1 MSRSWINRYEEFKW
15 IFCMPSSVDLKD
27 SLEEWIEGT
36 GKLGKDY
43 KPKLYCE
50 ICDFLVTTTCIN
62 DFVGKRNILACKC
75 NNRIKWILRYID
87 FKNYCDNNNY
97 ELLDT
102 EEEWKKGCREKG
114 KNYKPRIKCKKCD
127 FICNTT
133 TIESAFY
140 NNILNCE
147 CPNITH
153 WIGKRD
159 KFITVCEIKECEL
172 LDDEK
177 TWNEGTSKY
186 GIKYKPTIKCLKCN
200 SIFTTTRIL
209 EFINLNIAYGCI
221 CGRVNEWQNRISEI
235 KDECK
240 NRNTELQIDDI
251 ALKEELRKEGKLFKP
266 PIKCKKCEI
275 IVTTTSI
282 DVLMYKKSLGCRCK
296 DSRSETLMCDI
307 LKKLYPENTFKKV
320 RPQWLRNS
328 HTGAN
333 LELDAY
339 CEELKLA
346 FEYNGLQHD
355 EFIPHFHNNNIENF
369 KNLQL
374 RDKKKIELCIEHKIK
389 LIIIP
394 SEYSYQN
401 PTEMGEFIKECCV
414 KNNKIDSD

>member
-27 SLEEWIEGT
+27 NLEEWIEGT

-102 EEEWKKGCREKG
+102 EEEWKKGCTKKG
-114 KNYKPRIKCKKCD
+114 KNYKPHIKCKKCD

-133 TIESAFY
+133 TIELAFH

-153 WIGKRD
+153 WIGRRNE
-159 KFITVCEIKECEL
+159 FIEICKTRHLEL
-172 LDDEK
+172 IDDEN
-177 TWNEGTSKY
+177 TWLEETRKY
-186 GIKYKPTIKCLKCN
+186 GRNYRPKIKCLICN
-200 SIFTTTRIL
+200 ANVDSTRVRCIISNREIL
-209 EFINLNIAYGCI
+209 NCFCGKINA
-221 CGRVNEWQNRISEI
+221 WQNRIPEI

-240 NRNTELQIDDI
+240 NRNTELQIDDNTF
-251 ALKEELRKEGKLFKP
+251 KEGLRKEGKHFKP
-266 PIKCKKCEI
+266 PIKCIKCEI

-282 DVLMYKKSLGCRCK
+282 DVFMCKKSLGCRCK
-296 DSRSETLMCDI
+296 DSRSEDLMCEI
-307 LKKLYPENTFKKV
+307 LKKLYPENTFIKI
-320 RPQWLRNS
+320 RPDWLKND
-328 HTGAN
+328 TGSN

-369 KNLQL
+369 KNQQL
-374 RDKKKIELCIEHKIK
+374 RDKKKIELCQEHNIK

-394 SEYSYQN
+394 YKYSYLN
-401 PTEMGEFIKECCV
+401 PNEMEEFIKECCLE
-414 KNNKIDSD
+414 KNEIK

>member
-102 EEEWKKGCREKG
+102 EEEWKKGCSGKG
-114 KNYKPRIKCKKCD
+114 KNYKPRIKCIKCD

-133 TIESAFY
+133 TIELAFY

-153 WIGKRD
+153 WIGRRIE
-159 KFITVCEIKECEL
+159 FISICNIKECEL
-172 LDDEK
+172 SDDEK
-177 TWNEGTSKY
+177 TWNEGTSKH

-200 SIFTTTRIL
+200 EIFRCRIDHFVDL
-209 EFINLNIAYGCI
+209 EGSYNCL
-221 CGRVNEWQNRISEI
+221 CGRMNAWQNRISEI

-240 NRNTELQIDDI
+240 NRNTELQIDDNT
-251 ALKEELRKEGKLFKP
+251 LKEGLRKEGKNFKP
-266 PIKCKKCEI
+266 PIKCNICKI
-275 IVTTTSI
+275 TVTTSSI
-282 DVLMYKKSLGCRCK
+282 NVFMNKKSLGCRCK
-296 DSRSETLMCDI
+296 DSRSEDLMCNI
-307 LKKLYPENTFKKV
+307 LKKLYPENTFIKI
-320 RPQWLRNS
+320 RPDWLKND
-328 HTGAN
+328 TGSN

-346 FEYNGLQHD
+346 FEYNGLQHEQFC
-355 EFIPHFHNNNIENF
+355 EFFHNNDIENF
-369 KNLQL
+369 KNQQL
-374 RDKKKIELCIEHKIK
+374 RDKKKIELCLEHNIK

-394 SEYSYQN
+394 SKYSYLN
-401 PTEMGEFIKECCV
+401 PTEMEEYIKEYCV
-414 KNNKIDSD
+414 EKN